1 MVHTWLQSTDGN
13 GSTARVMLF
22 DFRKAFDLIDH
33 NVLVRK
39 LSSYD
44 FPTSV
49 MRWILDFLSNRKQR
63 VKMSSDCF
71 SEWAE
76 LRAGVPQGT
85 KLGPWLFLI
94 MINDV
99 KIPDLDLWKYVDDST
114 MSEIA
119 KKNEAS
125 SMQLHVDDFVTQT
138 EEDNFHLNES
148 KCKELRITF
157 SKADSLMDSI
167 TINGKEIEIVS
178 SAKLLGTIVSGD
190 LKWNLHIDM
199 ICKKVASRLYFLR
212 QLKRAK
218 LPIPD
223 LLLFYNHV
231 YVPLLNTRALSI
243 TTHCHSTCQM
253 YEKDYKSGHCAF
265 CILIFP
271 TSGPKRYPE

>member
-1 MVHTWLQSTDGN
+1 MSLIDERYVKPAVLKNVDPQQYGNVPNSSTTFARMNMVHTWLQSTDGN

-22 DFRKAFDLIDH
+22 DFRKAFDLVDH

-63 VKMSSDCF
+63 VKVSSDCF

-85 KLGPWLFLI
+85 KLGPWLSLI

-99 KIPDLDLWKYVDDST
+99 KIPDLDLWKYVDGST
-114 MSEIA
+114 MSEIV

-125 SMQLHVDDFVTQT
+125 SMQLHVGDFVTQI

-148 KCKELRITF
+148 KCKER
-157 SKADSLMDSI
+157 
-167 TINGKEIEIVS
+167 E
-178 SAKLLGTIVSGD
+178 
-190 LKWNLHIDM
+190 
-199 ICKKVASRLYFLR
+199 
-212 QLKRAK
+212 
-218 LPIPD
+218 
-223 LLLFYNHV
+223 
-231 YVPLLNTRALSI
+231 
-243 TTHCHSTCQM
+243 
-253 YEKDYKSGHCAF
+253 
-265 CILIFP
+265 
-271 TSGPKRYPE
+271 